1 MAAHT
6 QNFLELYDTLS
17 LDEKSVVYDIICG
30 REECKRKK
38 KFSKDDDSVTE
49 CSSFASKSLHGSS
62 SRTRSCI
69 EELEVVQDQDED
81 ELQTNKE
88 YSHHQE
94 EKPRIPKPQLISQD
108 YEAFT
113 ERLKDLPNESLLE
126 TDDDFD
132 CEDPKAFELFALE
145 AAAERLGLCIEQVE
159 GLETCNN
166 KPNKSSTMA
175 DDDEEFKN
183 DHTTRFNILRRVGSN
198 RRGQQQSASFHMVQL
213 LGRIRQKREAS
224 RRDDEKAVWSLYQAT
239 RSPEVATQFAYH
251 FGVPVLL
258 NIMQAHARN
267 AMLQQHALGIL
278 INTCQTSVDYILT
291 HKTVFPVLV
300 NIATEYSYC
309 SIMLESVFKLWLHLV
324 RVEDV
329 DAIKYMVT
337 KVKSTVPTILNLMR
351 AHETN
356 SRLVYY
362 GFSILNVLN
371 KHQCEVRTI
380 AASSEYLAALVYITK
395 AQEDNLLIHREA
407 FKLLRSLQVVS
418 AEEFDLPSWV
428 YGEPGFARVLSRAGL
443 MSMVKSSLKR

>member
-81 ELQTNKE
+81 ELQTNEE

-159 GLETCNN
+159 GLESCNN

-198 RRGQQQSASFHMVQL
+198 RGQQQQQQKLQQSASFHMVQL

-239 RSPEVATQFAYH
+239 
-251 FGVPVLL
+251 
-258 NIMQAHARN
+258 
-267 AMLQQHALGIL
+267 
-278 INTCQTSVDYILT
+278 
-291 HKTVFPVLV
+291 
-300 NIATEYSYC
+300 
-309 SIMLESVFKLWLHLV
+309 
-324 RVEDV
+324 
-329 DAIKYMVT
+329 
-337 KVKSTVPTILNLMR
+337 
-351 AHETN
+351 
-356 SRLVYY
+356 
-362 GFSILNVLN
+362 
-371 KHQCEVRTI
+371 
-380 AASSEYLAALVYITK
+380 
-395 AQEDNLLIHREA
+395 
-407 FKLLRSLQVVS
+407 
-418 AEEFDLPSWV
+418 
-428 YGEPGFARVLSRAGL
+428 
-443 MSMVKSSLKR
+443 